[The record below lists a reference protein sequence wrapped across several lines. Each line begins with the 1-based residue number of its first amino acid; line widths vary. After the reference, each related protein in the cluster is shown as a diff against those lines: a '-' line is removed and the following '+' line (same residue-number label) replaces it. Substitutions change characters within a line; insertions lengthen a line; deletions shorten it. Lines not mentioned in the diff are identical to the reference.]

1 MSHLN
6 GIVRLSVLAGNLV
19 IAAILTA
26 FPQSSASSTE
36 QVINIPASIPAV
48 VVTSNPRWLVE
59 EDRPTPPETTVPEE
73 VEVVKS
79 SVPRDKT
86 MRCPEFESAFRKYGL
101 KPVETFSYIAWRE
114 SRCRIKAINAR
125 WDSKGNLVWT
135 LNRNGSYDSGI
146 LQVNSSWKTVTR
158 KICGGTI
165 DLLLTLDCNLKVSK
179 YLLDNGGLR
188 HWSM

>member
-26 FPQSSASSTE
+26 FPQSSASKTE
-36 QVINIPASIPAV
+36 QVLSVPASIPAV
-48 VVTSNPRWLVE
+48 VVVDAPRWLVE

-73 VEVVKS
+73 VEMVKS
-79 SVPRDKT
+79 NVPRDKT
-86 MRCPEFESAFRKYGL
+86 MRCPEFEPVFRQYGL

-114 SRCRIKAINAR
+114 SRCRIKAVNAK
-125 WDSKGNLVWT
+125 WDSKGNIVWT
-135 LNRNGSYDSGI
+135 LNRDGSYDSGI

-158 KICGGTI
+158 QVCGGGI